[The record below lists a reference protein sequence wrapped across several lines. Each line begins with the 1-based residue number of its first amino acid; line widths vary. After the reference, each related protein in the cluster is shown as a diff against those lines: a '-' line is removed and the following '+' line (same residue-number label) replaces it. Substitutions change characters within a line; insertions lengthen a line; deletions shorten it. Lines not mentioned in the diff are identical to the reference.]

1 MFNTTLLKVIWL
13 GDQNFRPAVG
23 ASRYK
28 LKVQGRQVSSFIFDL
43 TTHVPTTEPRSSH
56 NLSLSTTM
64 DLATNLNHVGVG
76 LYQNNCGGEAYEMFR
91 GAVQAMLH
99 SSGKNMIDMD
109 PLSCHLLVQ
118 DESIQRA
125 FGKDS
130 PLALTVGGILSL
142 FPIPIGGTL
151 LYPSSSVFP
160 PRPKS
165 TSPDTEVPYI
175 YSEVFSMELLNSH
188 PFCLQFDVATCVV
201 LYNMAMVLQRGMV
214 PSSHK
219 SLERALMLYSLAGR
233 LLWEKIG
240 SICIRCDKMTSKLYM
255 AILNNTGYLLHELG
269 LFDWSRLF
277 FVRLKEFLSSLAPS
291 LTRDEQKERDE
302 FHLNVILFY
311 RNLTA
316 ASAA

>member
-1 MFNTTLLKVIWL
+1 VTHLSVFNTI
-13 GDQNFRPAVG
+13 
-23 ASRYK
+23 
-28 LKVQGRQVSSFIFDL
+28 IIIIII
-43 TTHVPTTEPRSSH
+43 
-56 NLSLSTTM
+56 M
-64 DLATNLNHVGVG
+64 DLATNLNHIGVG
-76 LYQNNCGGEAYEMFR
+76 LYQSNHGGEAYEMFR

-109 PLSCHLLVQ
+109 PFSCHLLVQ

-130 PLALTVGGILSL
+130 PLASSFDCIHSL
-142 FPIPIGGTL
+142 FPISIGGTV
-151 LYPSSSVFP
+151 LYPSSSIFP
-160 PRPKS
+160 PRSKS

-175 YSEVFSMELLNSH
+175 YPEVFSMELLNSH
-188 PFCLQFDVATCVV
+188 PYFLQFDVATCIV

-214 PSSHK
+214 PSSDK

-240 SICIRCDKMTSKLYM
+240 SLRIRCDKQTSQLYM

-269 LFDWSRLF
+269 LCDWSRLF
-277 FVRLKEFLSSLAPS
+277 FARLKEFLSSLTPS

-302 FHLNVILFY
+302 FHLNVILFH
-311 RNLTA
+311 RDMTA

>member
-1 MFNTTLLKVIWL
+1 
-13 GDQNFRPAVG
+13 
-23 ASRYK
+23 
-28 LKVQGRQVSSFIFDL
+28 
-43 TTHVPTTEPRSSH
+43 
-56 NLSLSTTM
+56 
-64 DLATNLNHVGVG
+64 
-76 LYQNNCGGEAYEMFR
+76 MFR